1 MEADAECK
9 AGHDSDPFKF
19 HLCQASLSVGQSLRS
34 GSRPLSAYSVRQPV
48 PLLWD
53 SRRIMGS
60 RYDALFWTKECI
72 KWSSPF
78 AVKLSKKEIQR
89 PIQGPLGAV

>member
-1 MEADAECK
+1 MRNMPMIVLPMKLLNSAASADEPLRLAVEIINTRN
-9 AGHDSDPFKF
+9 
-19 HLCQASLSVGQSLRS
+19 QAINLATRASSMRLGRV
-34 GSRPLSAYSVRQPV
+34 
-48 PLLWD
+48 
-53 SRRIMGS
+53 MGS
-60 RYDALFWTKECI
+60 RYGALFWTKECI